1 MRRERLQIEKLKRAI
16 PVKLH
21 RTISYLENETG
32 KSWQSL
38 DGVNMDEKEKKN
50 IKNFMKSKYYF
61 NEKMKKEK
69 RNQLIH

>member
-1 MRRERLQIEKLKRAI
+1 
-16 PVKLH
+16 
-21 RTISYLENETG
+21 
-32 KSWQSL
+32 
-38 DGVNMDEKEKKN
+38 MDEKEKKN